1 MGGAAS
7 GEQPRLRCQR
17 QRAGR
22 ASLGGRQPGAVRW
35 HPFAPTNSPRS
46 FSRGA
51 ISGEA
56 LLPTVN
62 PYISEFKNS
71 HRFSRG
77 AASNETPR
85 TAQRSTVSDVVEH
98 FGILWVVTLCV
109 LQLAELPLHGCGP
122 GGKRGWRSKP
132 TIYRAQGLGNED

>member
-22 ASLGGRQPGAVRW
+22 ASIGGCHPGAVRW
-35 HPFAPTNSPRS
+35 HPFAPTNSPRF

-56 LLPTVN
+56 LLHRVN
-62 PYISEFKNS
+62 PYNSEFKNL
-71 HRFSRG
+71 HRFSRD

-85 TAQRSTVSDVVEH
+85 TEPRSTVSDVVDN
-98 FGILWVVTLCV
+98 FGILWVVTLCP
-109 LQLAELPLHGCGP
+109 AIG
-122 GGKRGWRSKP
+122 
-132 TIYRAQGLGNED
+132 